1 MCVIGVA
8 LPGPQ
13 RRFLGLRKTVATVVL
28 IQADL
33 AEIHLTCI
41 LGVSEAAVARVHP
54 GIAEF
59 QFQLRFRLL
68 SHWRQRRRRC
78 VVYVFWPEYRP
89 GLSDLWCLRTDHT
102 RIPGFKHSCF
112 AL

>member
-1 MCVIGVA
+1 MCVVGVA

-13 RRFLGLRKTVATVVL
+13 RTFLDLRKTVAAVVL

-59 QFQLRFRLL
+59 QFQLRCCLLGDCCQRL
-68 SHWRQRRRRC
+68 RRC
-78 VVYVFWPEYRP
+78 VVYVFWPEYCP

-102 RIPGFKHSCF
+102 HIPGVKYSCF